1 MPLHFDLARAT
12 VAGHSVLGRTVSA
25 VRGSLG
31 SPGYVERYTRRIDLG
46 YGPRTRPRLE
56 VIFNGT
62 AWALEFE
69 DPQDTEAKLGRLL
82 ELSPQTLQARIAR
95 LYSGAFRLV
104 RSYRCDPKG
113 CFGLFFSRDGVRCVI
128 FGISRGHRY
137 VGLQLT
143 HPP

>member
-1 MPLHFDLARAT
+1 MLIDLAAGT
-12 VAGHSVLGRTVSA
+12 VDGHPVLGRSVAA
-25 VRGSLG
+25 VRSSLG
-31 SPGYVERYTRRIDLG
+31 LADYVERYTRRIDLG

-69 DPQDTEAKLGRLL
+69 DPNDTEAKLGRLL
-82 ELSPQTLQARIAR
+82 GLSPQTLQARIAR

-113 CFGLFFSRDGVRCVI
+113 CFGLFFSRDGVRRVI